1 MTESRPGDA
10 SLRDALVALV
20 VIALFSALTLAFELA
35 ERFNQ
40 WVARFEGI
48 QLDELVLDAF
58 LVSAVVAW
66 FALRRMAEL
75 RVAAGER
82 EAARRRLAD
91 LVAEN
96 RQLARHTLEVQESE
110 RRALAHEIHDDIGQY
125 LTAIRLGAAVLKH
138 HTDPS
143 VREAVGRI
151 EVNATHVQDR
161 LREQLRRLRPVILDT
176 DGVQDALA
184 MLIAHWQTE
193 NPEVA
198 YTVDIAPG
206 IPVLGDEMNTAIFR
220 IVQEALTNAARH
232 AAARHVRTSLSCDA
246 SVLHLRISDDGR
258 GARSNPNGG
267 GFGLIGMR
275 ERAHALGGTVT
286 FERPEAGGFA
296 VEVSLPLVT
305 AMQGTAST
313 ARTGNTAA
321 HAGQEP

>member
-1 MTESRPGDA
+1 MIESRPGDA

-82 EAARRRLAD
+82 EAAQRRLAN

-110 RRALAHEIHDDIGQY
+110 RRALAHDIHDDMGQY

-138 HTDPS
+138 HTDSS
-143 VREAVGRI
+143 VREAMGRI
-151 EVNATHVQDR
+151 EGNATHVQNR

-193 NPEVA
+193 NPETA
-198 YTVDIAPG
+198 YTLDIAPG

-232 AAARHVRTSLSCDA
+232 AAARHVRTSLTCDA
-246 SVLHLRISDDGR
+246 AVLHLRISDDGR
-258 GARSNPNGG
+258 GLRSGPNGG

-275 ERAHALGGTVT
+275 ERAHALSGTVNL
-286 FERPEAGGFA
+286 ECPEVGGFV
-296 VEVSLPLVT
+296 VEVSLPLVS
-305 AMQGTAST
+305 AMRRTAST
-313 ARTGNTAA
+313 ARTEKSAQHTAQA
-321 HAGQEP
+321 E